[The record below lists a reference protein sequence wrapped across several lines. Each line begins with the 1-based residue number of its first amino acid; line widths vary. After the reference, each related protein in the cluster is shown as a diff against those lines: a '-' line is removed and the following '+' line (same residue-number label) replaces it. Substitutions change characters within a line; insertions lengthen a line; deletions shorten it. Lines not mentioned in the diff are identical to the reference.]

1 MYSGDEP
8 APVGEL
14 RRCAVLGRPIEH
26 SLSPVLHTAGYRAAG
41 LRGWNYERID
51 CGAEDLPDLVAA
63 LSSDWR
69 GLSVTMPGKSAAA
82 AVADVRSPRVDRLR
96 VANTLVRLPDGG
108 WSAENTDVDGVI
120 GALAAHRV
128 PVGGRALVLGGGGTA
143 LAVVAAL
150 AERGVDSLVVAG
162 RRPESTAAALEL
174 AGALG
179 LNAHGI
185 GFDVAAVAGLGSCE
199 LVVSTVPAG
208 AADPLAELLAEV
220 PVVLDVVYHPWPT
233 PLAAAGAA
241 DRVVVTGQDMLLHQA
256 VRQFELF
263 TGQLAPIAAM
273 RDALAAAVPDGPPLP
288 LPGDGAA

>member
-1 MYSGDEP
+1 MYSGDDPES
-8 APVGEL
+8 AGAL
-14 RRCAVLGRPIEH
+14 RRCAVLGRPVEH
-26 SLSPVLHTAGYRAAG
+26 SLSPVLHTAGYRASG
-41 LRGWNYERID
+41 LHGWSYDRID
-51 CGAEDLPDLVAA
+51 CGTEDLPDLVAG
-63 LSSDWR
+63 LSSNWR
-69 GLSVTMPGKSAAA
+69 GLSVTMPGKAAAA

-96 VANTLVRLPDGG
+96 VANTLVRRPDGG

-150 AERGVDSLVVAG
+150 AERGVDSLFLAG

-179 LNAHGI
+179 LSAHGI
-185 GFDVAAVAGLGSCE
+185 GFDAAAVAGLGSCE

-208 AADPLAELLAEV
+208 AADQLADVLAGI

-233 PLAAAGAA
+233 ALVAAGSA
-241 DRVVVTGQDMLLHQA
+241 DRVIVTGQDMLLHQA

-263 TGQLAPIAAM
+263 TGQLAPMVAM

-288 LPGDGAA
+288 LPGDA